1 MNKENLRL
9 LVMMNG
15 QMILS
20 QIEEVP
26 SDLGEPD
33 CKLTEPF
40 IVTTSEQK
48 ITMQEGVMV
57 LAPWLLG
64 MTNQN
69 TFMISSDKILTIV
82 EPNAKMVKK
91 YEELM
96 ERE

>member
-1 MNKENLRL
+1 
-9 LVMMNG
+9 MMNG

-20 QIEEVP
+20 QIDEVT

-40 IVTTSEQK
+40 LVTTSEQK

>member
-1 MNKENLRL
+1 
-9 LVMMNG
+9 MMNG

-48 ITMQEGVMV
+48 ITMQ
-57 LAPWLLG
+57 
-64 MTNQN
+64 
-69 TFMISSDKILTIV
+69 
-82 EPNAKMVKK
+82 
-91 YEELM
+91 
-96 ERE
+96 